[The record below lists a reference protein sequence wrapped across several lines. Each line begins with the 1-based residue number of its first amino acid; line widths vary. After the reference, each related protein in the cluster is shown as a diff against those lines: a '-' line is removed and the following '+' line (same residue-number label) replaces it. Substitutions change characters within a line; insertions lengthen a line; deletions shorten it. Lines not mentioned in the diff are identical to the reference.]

1 MPTLPTV
8 LPAVSAMP
16 IWKGSTTLSPAI
28 TSYPLLADRIKRQ
41 MGWPSVNV
49 ETCDDNIWD
58 AVNQA
63 CEFYTKYAGY
73 DQEYLIFRST
83 LYEHGLGIRLDKCF
97 SLSPDFYQTY
107 TDETSAILYTDS
119 TATSGLSSMFDYDIN
134 NYRKVV
140 DVFTIE
146 QGETSGIN
154 TLFTLEQSMA
164 QQVYSTFLIGNV
176 GFDLVTWH
184 ILKDWLDNRSKM
196 LAQQPHFRFNPDTQ
210 YLKIIPE
217 PGPTDPWQTPGYYGL
232 IGCYVERPLRTLLRE
247 RWVQKYALSLIKIQ
261 VAHVRGK
268 YGGTTL
274 FGGGTVNATDLMT
287 QGTTER
293 DALEKEIMESFGEVM
308 PITFFVG

>member
-1 MPTLPTV
+1 MPSLPTV
-8 LPAVSAMP
+8 LPAVSAIP
-16 IWKGSTTLSPAI
+16 VWRGSTTLSPSV
-28 TSYPLLADRIKRQ
+28 TSYELLADRVKRQ
-41 MGWPSVNV
+41 MGWPSINV
-49 ETCDDNIWD
+49 ETCDENIFD
-58 AVNQA
+58 AINQA
-63 CEFYTKYAGY
+63 CEWYTKYAGY
-73 DQEYLIFRST
+73 DQEYLIFSST
-83 LYEHGLGIRLDKCF
+83 LYEHGLGIRLDRCF
-97 SLSPDFYQTY
+97 SLAPDWYQTY
-107 TDETSAILYTDS
+107 TAPASSILFTDS
-119 TATSGLSSMFDYDIN
+119 TATSGISAMFDYDIN

-196 LAQQPHFRFNPDTQ
+196 LAQIPHFRFNPDTQ

-217 PGPTDPWQTPGYYGL
+217 PGPASPWFSPGYYGL

-247 RWVQKYALSLIKIQ
+247 RWIQRYTLALIKIQ

-274 FGGGTVNATDLMT
+274 FGGGTVNSTDLMT
-287 QGTTER
+287 QGTAEK
-293 DALEKEIMESFGEVM
+293 DALEEEITKSFGEVK
-308 PITFFVG
+308 PIDFFVG